1 MKYLSTCS
9 CMLLI
14 TIALTGC
21 VDSKPTPPVGP
32 VISTGNPSNTTNSEN
47 TDPSTENTTAMTT
60 ESTSFGKTAEGDE
73 ITLWTINNGNGI
85 EMKVTNFG
93 AIITSLS
100 TPDKEGNSAN
110 INAGFDTLAPYFGD
124 HPYFGSTVGRYANRI
139 AGGKF
144 SLDGKEYTLATNN
157 DPNHLH
163 GGDKGFNKRVW
174 TGKEIVTG
182 DGHVGVEFSYH
193 SVDGEEGYP
202 GNLDVVASFTL
213 SADNELHISHTATTD
228 AATVINLTNHNYW
241 NLAGIG
247 SGTNYEHVLKLESD
261 KFLAVDDTLIP
272 TGEYTDVKGTVMDFT
287 SPTAIGKGIQETG
300 GDPIG
305 YDHCYVLRSQT
316 GELALAATV
325 TEPVSGRIMEVYTT
339 EPGIQLYSGNFLD
352 GSEAGAGLK
361 QHEAFCLE
369 TQHYP
374 DSPNQESFPTTVLK
388 PGETYSHK
396 TVHKFKLTT
405 E

>member
-1 MKYLSTCS
+1 MKYLFTCS
-9 CMLLI
+9 GMLLI
-14 TIALTGC
+14 TVVLTGC
-21 VDSKPTPPVGP
+21 VDSNSTTTTPPVITSGG
-32 VISTGNPSNTTNSEN
+32 SSNTTSPE
-47 TDPSTENTTAMTT
+47 TTEPTTENTTAMTI

-73 ITLWTINNGNGI
+73 ITLWTISNGNGI
-85 EMKVTNFG
+85 EMKVMNFG

-100 TPDKEGNSAN
+100 TPDKDGNSAN
-110 INAGFDTLAPYFGD
+110 INAGFDTLEPYFGD

-144 SLDGKEYTLATNN
+144 TLDGKEYTLATNN

-174 TGKEIVTG
+174 TGKEINA
-182 DGHVGVEFSYH
+182 DGQIGVEFSYH

-202 GNLDVVASFTL
+202 GNLDAVTTYTL
-213 SADNELHISHTATTD
+213 TADNELHITHSATTD
-228 AATVINLTNHNYW
+228 AATVINITNHNYW

-247 SGTNYEHVLKLESD
+247 SGTNYDHVLKLESD

-272 TGEYTDVKGTVMDFT
+272 TGQFTDVKGTVMDFT

-305 YDHCYVLRSQT
+305 YDHCYVLRSQS

-325 TEPVSGRIMEVYTT
+325 TEPTSGRIMEVYTT

-352 GSEAGAGLK
+352 GSEGGAGLK

-396 TVHKFKLTT
+396 TVHKFKVVG